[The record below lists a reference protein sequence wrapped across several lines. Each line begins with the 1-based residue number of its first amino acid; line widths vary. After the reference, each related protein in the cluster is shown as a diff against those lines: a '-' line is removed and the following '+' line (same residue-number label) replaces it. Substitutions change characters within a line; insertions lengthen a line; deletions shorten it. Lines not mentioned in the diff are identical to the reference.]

1 MGNRAPIKQL
11 LLEGRSNARWTGIIP
26 VIPMSQLHNLE
37 PFDLSRL
44 PLSEVLQMLFGR
56 NWRVRAAR
64 AFRRSRRQIGRWCSG
79 DTPLPIWAIRRIER
93 LIMEGGS
100 IERWRREKYQ
110 EIENEAQ
117 RRLALAQSALTACK
131 LLRVR
136 TERDRLTKAAPGPK
150 RPAGA
155 MPLSSARVP
164 LPTAVDRS

>member
-1 MGNRAPIKQL
+1 
-11 LLEGRSNARWTGIIP
+11 
-26 VIPMSQLHNLE
+26 
-37 PFDLSRL
+37 
-44 PLSEVLQMLFGR
+44 MLFGG
-56 NWRVRAAR
+56 NWRVRAPR

-100 IERWRREKYQ
+100 IERWRREQYQ

-136 TERDRLTKAAPGPK
+136 TERDRLTKVAPGPK
-150 RPAGA
+150 RSAGA
-155 MPLSSARVP
+155 AALNTARVR